1 MVTRRVRRERC
12 GSGITT
18 HCASNRTLP
27 RSSSCGEAAVETSVD
42 MPEERNSE
50 ALTEKKDGTSYD
62 GSVINPHNHFS
73 PSRTWPLSVSN
84 NCASVCDGRI
94 SSTAWFSNCKS
105 DPSSPHRDLLQPPGS
120 PGQLYCRHDS
130 PPRPSSFRRGPAS
143 RQRRPMKT
151 QSIPFSQCRFA

>member
-1 MVTRRVRRERC
+1 MTRRVRRERC

-105 DPSSPHRDLLQPPGS
+105 DPSSPHRDLLQD
-120 PGQLYCRHDS
+120 LRVNCIVDTTRHLVL
-130 PPRPSSFRRGPAS
+130 AL
-143 RQRRPMKT
+143 
-151 QSIPFSQCRFA
+151 FAVALPLVNVDQ